1 MLKKTITYTSLFT
14 DAPVT
19 DDYYFHISKA
29 DLVEMEMEEHKVTY
43 TDKDGKKHTGM
54 VAKLQKVVDSQ
65 DGKEIIAELK
75 DIVRRSFGV
84 RDGDRFLKSKER
96 SEDFLS
102 SEAGSEL
109 LFQLC
114 THAEAAAEF
123 INGIIPK
130 NLDQISAEIKRE
142 AAALEA
148 QEENGATPTASI
160 TAPKVPFESSDYELR
175 DEVRAATPESPV
187 TLTKA
192 DITELSADK
201 LQAGLSD
208 GRFKLS

>member
-14 DAPVT
+14 DQPVT

-29 DLVEMEMEEHKVTY
+29 DLVEMEMEEHKAQY
-43 TDKDGKKHTGM
+43 TNKDGEKLTGM

-75 DIVRRSFGV
+75 DIIRRSYGQ
-84 RDGDRFLKSKER
+84 RDGDRFLKSRER
-96 SEDFLS
+96 SDDFLA

-114 THAEAAAEF
+114 TNAESAAEF

-130 NLDQISAEIKRE
+130 NLDQLSAEIRRE

-148 QEENGATPTASI
+148 QDAKTEATTSI
-160 TAPKVPFESSDYELR
+160 TGDTPAPKMEIR
-175 DEVRAATPESPV
+175 DEVRAATPENPV
-187 TLTKA
+187 KLNTA
-192 DITELSADK
+192 DVVELDSDT
-201 LQAGLSD
+201 LQAGLAD
-208 GRFKLS
+208 GRFTLS